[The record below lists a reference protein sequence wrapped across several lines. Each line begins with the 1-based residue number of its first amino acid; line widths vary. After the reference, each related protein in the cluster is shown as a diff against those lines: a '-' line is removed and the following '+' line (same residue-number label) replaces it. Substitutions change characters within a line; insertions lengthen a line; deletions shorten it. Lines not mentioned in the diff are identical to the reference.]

1 MNKQIQKISSRD
13 SGIRPIGRSKL
24 EIAYT
29 FQDSG
34 IRPVE
39 KSPDF
44 LLVMARQK

>member
-1 MNKQIQKISSRD
+1 MNKKIQKRISRD
-13 SGIRPIGRSKL
+13 SGIRPIGISML
-24 EIAYT
+24 QIAYT

-44 LLVMARQK
+44 LLVMARQR